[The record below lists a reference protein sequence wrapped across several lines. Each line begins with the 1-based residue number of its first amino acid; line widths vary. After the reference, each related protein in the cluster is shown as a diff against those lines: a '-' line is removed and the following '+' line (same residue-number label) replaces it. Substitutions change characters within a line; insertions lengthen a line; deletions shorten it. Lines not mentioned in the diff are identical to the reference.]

1 MVTRRDLALMHVIQH
16 HGFGQYCAKDYLSVV
31 DVTELAA
38 QQGCQAFRFLHG
50 AVDDLCC
57 PVKRMLR
64 SMSKR
69 WNGSHRPYGI
79 NGYRGD

>member
-1 MVTRRDLALMHVIQH
+1 MLSNIMVSDSIARRITGVV
-16 HGFGQYCAKDYLSVV
+16 YLSVV